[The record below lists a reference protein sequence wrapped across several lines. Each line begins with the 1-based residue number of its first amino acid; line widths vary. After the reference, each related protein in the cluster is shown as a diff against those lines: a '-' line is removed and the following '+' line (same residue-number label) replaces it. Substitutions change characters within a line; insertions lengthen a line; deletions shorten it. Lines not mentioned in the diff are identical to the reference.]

1 MSMRPGLHGLAAL
14 GLAAALA
21 TSAGAQAPD
30 PRGELEVMARALELA
45 VSKVSR
51 PVGWTFV
58 PDGEAALSYH
68 VAGFGA
74 IFVIAPR
81 ALSGRT
87 ASLAPQGGSV
97 IPRVMRV
104 VEQTLQQAE
113 SAETKQRLQRILE
126 GLRRQQEELAIRAA
140 AQERQSATLQRLT
153 EERLARRAREAAQGL
168 AVDGRQRVKD
178 AAAAEQALQSFEA
191 EAAAFQRQAEAAQQ
205 AAERALADVA
215 REMRA
220 RLGGAE
226 PGAAAPAMPETL
238 AGPAEAP
245 LVPAPPWR
253 FWGEQE
259 PPREERPAT
268 KVVGEVREA
277 VTRVLETHAGAL
289 RILGPQ
295 DVVLVTVDFVPQ
307 GGLRLRARPERT
319 LVVRV
324 RKKELEERAAGS
336 LGPEGLRSRIEYL
349 EY

>member
-1 MSMRPGLHGLAAL
+1 MRGLHGLSAL
-14 GLAAALA
+14 GLTAALA
-21 TSAGAQAPD
+21 TSAAAQAPD
-30 PRGELEVMARALELA
+30 PRSELEVMAHALELA

-58 PDGEAALSYH
+58 PDGDSALSYH

-74 IFVIAPR
+74 IFVVAPR
-81 ALSGRT
+81 AISGRT
-87 ASLAPQGGSV
+87 VSLGAEGGSV

-113 SAETKQRLQRILE
+113 SPETKQRLQKILE
-126 GLRRQQEELAIRAA
+126 GLRRQQEELAVRAA

-168 AVDGRQRVKD
+168 AVDSRQRVKD
-178 AAAAEQALQSFEA
+178 AAAAEEALQRLEA

-205 AAERALADVA
+205 AAERALGDVA

-226 PGAAAPAMPETL
+226 PGAPGPPAETL

-245 LVPAPPWR
+245 LGPAPPWR
-253 FWGEQE
+253 FWNGLE

-268 KVVGEVREA
+268 TVVGAVREA
-277 VTRVLETHAGAL
+277 VTRVLESHAGGLHIL
-289 RILGPQ
+289 RPQ

-307 GGLRLRARPERT
+307 GALRLRARPEKT

-324 RKKELEERAAGS
+324 RKKELEDRAAGS
-336 LGPEGLRSRIEYL
+336 LDPKGLRSRIEYI